1 MRDEWVGTSETD
13 PIQVD
18 FLRDDEAGTPGRLGM
33 TFAPGMWAGSV
44 GGRWERDLAT
54 DMRALE
60 EEHETDVLVSLME
73 GHEYRGYRIPELLER
88 DSFGGIEVLRFAIED
103 MGVPREAESEG
114 FEAFV
119 GDVVQRMKQGQN
131 VVIHCR
137 GGVGRTGTLA
147 ACVLVALG
155 RHSADEAIAAV
166 REARKGTVQTREQE
180 DFVRL
185 FEGMVKTQGNE
196 GDAMAAED
204 KSDGPTVVPAEVI
217 EGLEAVRRSGANMV
231 ERAHVLVLAK
241 RMGYRQTVRWVE
253 DRPEEYARGVSL
265 GFEAVPEEGE

>member
-18 FLRDDEAGTPGRLGM
+18 FLPDDEVGTSGRLGM

-44 GGRWERDLAT
+44 RGRWERDLAA

-73 GHEYRGYRIPELLER
+73 NHEYRGYQIPDLLEQ
-88 DSFGGIEVLRFAIED
+88 DSIGNIEIIRFAIED

-119 GDVVQRMKQGQN
+119 RDVVGRLEKGQN
-131 VVIHCR
+131 VVVHCR
-137 GGVGRTGTLA
+137 GGLGRTGTLA

-155 RHSADEAIAAV
+155 RHAADEAIAAV

-180 DFVRL
+180 DFVRH
-185 FEGMVKTQGNE
+185 FEGMVRTRGN
-196 GDAMAAED
+196 
-204 KSDGPTVVPAEVI
+204 
-217 EGLEAVRRSGANMV
+217 
-231 ERAHVLVLAK
+231 
-241 RMGYRQTVRWVE
+241 
-253 DRPEEYARGVSL
+253 
-265 GFEAVPEEGE
+265 